1 MDRFL
6 AAGYQQIGMDHFAL
20 PADELARAAAAG
32 RLHRNFMGYTTR
44 PAADMVG
51 ACVSAIGDV
60 AGAFA
65 QNVKKLSS
73 YYTALDAG
81 RFPIERG
88 YRLDEDDMIRRQVI
102 LALMCAFEVN
112 FDEFA
117 ARTGRRFSEYFETEL
132 HELAAGPARD
142 GLVIADDRRLALT
155 TTGRLLVR
163 NVCMVFDRHLRA
175 RTTGTVPVFS
185 RTV

>member
-1 MDRFL
+1 LDRFL
-6 AAGYQQIGMDHFAL
+6 AAVYQQIGLDHFAL

-44 PAADMVG
+44 PASDMVG
-51 ACVSAIGDV
+51 AGLSAIGDV

-65 QNVKKLSS
+65 QNVKKLST
-73 YYTALDAG
+73 YYAAIDAG

-88 YRLDEDDMIRRQVI
+88 YRLDADDAIRRQVI
-102 LALMCAFEVN
+102 LGLMCSFEVDFAAFEQ
-112 FDEFA
+112 
-117 ARTGRRFSEYFETEL
+117 RTGRRFSDYFATEL
-132 HELAAGPARD
+132 QDLAAGPLED
-142 GLVIADDRRLALT
+142 GLVTADDRRLALT
-155 TTGRLLVR
+155 ATGRMLVR

-175 RTTGTVPVFS
+175 RTTAAPTFS